1 MRKINFQ
8 TILFAVAILFVGA
21 SLNSCKKKCTI
32 NKEDTHS
39 GAIIY
44 EKNGGLVVVMPL
56 SGYMTSNVTPQQHLI
71 QENHTYADR
80 YEVSF
85 DGGVN
90 KGPVDYNI
98 YSIVAYPL
106 YVTCEASLDREVIID
121 NVNQKVI
128 YNIKITEC
136 ANCNES
142 YLMENYVLIPKV
154 PIGYELVQNPPTRVE
169 VKE

>member
-1 MRKINFQ
+1 MRNLKISAFVL
-8 TILFAVAILFVGA
+8 TILLLGVG
-21 SLNSCKKKCTI
+21 SSFSSCKKKCTI
-32 NKEDTHS
+32 NKEDTNS
-39 GAIIY
+39 GQIIV

-71 QENHTYADR
+71 QANHTYADR

-85 DGGVN
+85 DGGIN

-98 YSIVAYPL
+98 YNIVAFPL
-106 YVTCEASLDREVIID
+106 YMTCEAALDREVLID

-128 YNIKITEC
+128 YNITVTEC

-142 YLMENYVLIPKV
+142 YIMENYVLIPKV
-154 PIGYELVQNPPTRVE
+154 PIGYQLEQNVTRVE